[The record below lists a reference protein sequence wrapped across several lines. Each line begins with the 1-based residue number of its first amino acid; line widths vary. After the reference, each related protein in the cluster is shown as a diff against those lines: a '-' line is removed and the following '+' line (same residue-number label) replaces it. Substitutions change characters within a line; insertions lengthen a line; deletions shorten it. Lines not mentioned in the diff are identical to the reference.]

1 MRMKRFGLAVCIST
15 VLLFCP
21 ALIRAS
27 GTVVEE
33 IVARVNNDIISLSDY
48 QKAEANLPQ
57 QVQQECEGCP
67 PDKIAAMLADEKK
80 NLLRSLIDNSLLVQR
95 AQDMNI
101 IVDTDVVKELDQIR
115 QQNGLTSMEALQ
127 KAVEAQGIGWEDY
140 KGQLKDSLLTQKVI
154 QQEVGTTIKI
164 SNEEVQKYYDEH
176 KTNFV
181 KPEEVDISEIF
192 FSTQGKTPAE
202 VAAIEQKADG
212 VLKRINLGEDFGA
225 LARRFSEGPTASDGG
240 ELGLHKRGE
249 LAPELEKAV
258 FSLHRG
264 DSTGIIHTANG
275 LEILR
280 VNQHYD
286 AGLQPL
292 NKVEMDIENHLY
304 QQQIQPAMRLYLDQ
318 LRRDS
323 YVVVKPGYT
332 DTGSVGGS
340 FVIKEIAPAGS
351 DKASKKKE
359 PSQEP

>member
-1 MRMKRFGLAVCIST
+1 MRMKRFGLAISISA
-15 VLLFCP
+15 VLLLCP
-21 ALIRAS
+21 ILLRAS

-33 IVARVNNDIISLSDY
+33 IIARVNNDIITLSDY
-48 QKAEANLPQ
+48 QKADADLPG
-57 QVQQECEGCP
+57 QVQQECQGCA

-95 AQDMNI
+95 AQDLNI
-101 IVDTDVVKELDQIR
+101 SADTDVVKELDQIR
-115 QQNGLTSMEALQ
+115 QQNSLPSMEALQ
-127 KAVEAQGIGWEDY
+127 KAVESQGIGWEDY
-140 KGQLKDSLLTQKVI
+140 KEQLKDSLLKEKVI
-154 QQEVGTTIKI
+154 QQEVGSTIKI
-164 SNEEVQKYYDEH
+164 SNEDIQKYYDEH
-176 KTNFV
+176 KADFV
-181 KPEEVDISEIF
+181 KPEEADISEIF

-202 VAAIEQKADG
+202 VIAIQQKADG
-212 VLKRINLGEDFGA
+212 VMKRINLGEDFAA
-225 LARRFSEGPTASDGG
+225 LARRFSDGPTASDGG

-264 DSTGIIHTANG
+264 DNTGIIHTANG

-286 AGLQPL
+286 AGLQPMD
-292 NKVEMDIENHLY
+292 KVETDIENHLY
-304 QQQIQPAMRLYLDQ
+304 QKQIQPAMRQYLDQ

-340 FVIKEIAPAGS
+340 FVIKQIAPAGT
-351 DKASKKKE
+351 DKGSKKRE